1 MTSSCCCSPKA
12 APPTLAR
19 KAAGVAGWILPGAVL
34 LLMPKCPACLAAYIA
49 LGTGLSLTVS
59 MAGYVQTGLMVIC
72 SIVLTLLTIRVVA
85 KWMRAGSNISS
96 M

>member
-1 MTSSCCCSPKA
+1 MMTSCCCVPKA
-12 APPTLAR
+12 AQPTLVR
-19 KAAGVAGWILPGAVL
+19 RAAGVAGWILPGALL

-72 SIVLTLLTIRVVA
+72 SIVLTLLAVRLVT
-85 KWMRAGSNISS
+85 KWMRAGSNINS